1 MNKMYPGF
9 SELPEEMLPLHRL
22 YHEGA
27 DHLSDPELMSIVI
40 GTGVSEERALYMSND
55 ILRAFD
61 LNSIGSASIPQ
72 LCKIPNITKLKASV
86 ISAMCELSR
95 RHAYSADN
103 YTPVRI
109 SSPEAAYE
117 YLYPL
122 LRDEKVEHF
131 VALLLDTKNNLIKKV
146 MVSKGSLN
154 ANIVHPRE
162 VFKPAILEGAD
173 SIIVAHNHP
182 SGDPGPS
189 QSDIDITRKLVE
201 TSKVVGIDLHDHVI
215 IGHGR
220 YISLKEENLM
230 G

>member
-1 MNKMYPGF
+1 MYPGF

-55 ILRAFD
+55 IFRSFD
-61 LNSIGSASIPQ
+61 LNNIGSASIAQ
-72 LCKIPNITKLKASV
+72 LCQIPKITKLKASI
-86 ISAMCELSR
+86 ISAVFELSR
-95 RHAYSADN
+95 RHAMADDHDAIK
-103 YTPVRI
+103 I
-109 SSPEAAYE
+109 SSPEAVYE

-122 LRDEKVEHF
+122 VRDEKVEHF
-131 VALLLDTKNNLIKKV
+131 ITLLLDTKNKLIKRV
-146 MVSKGSLN
+146 MVSQGSLN

-162 VFKPAILEGAD
+162 VFKPAIIEGAD

-182 SGDPGPS
+182 SGDPGPN

>member
-1 MNKMYPGF
+1 MYPRF

-40 GTGVSEERALYMSND
+40 GTGVSEEQALYMSNN
-55 ILRAFD
+55 IFRSFD
-61 LNSIGSASIPQ
+61 LNNIGSASITQ
-72 LCKIPNITKLKASV
+72 LCQIPKITKLKASI
-86 ISAMCELSR
+86 ISAVFELSR
-95 RHAYSADN
+95 RHAMADDQEAIK
-103 YTPVRI
+103 I
-109 SSPEAAYE
+109 SSPKAAYE
-117 YLYPL
+117 YLHPI

-131 VALLLDTKNNLIKKV
+131 VALLLDIKNHLIKRI

-162 VFKPAILEGAD
+162 VFKPAIIEGAAG
-173 SIIVAHNHP
+173 IIVAHNHP

-189 QSDIDITRKLVE
+189 QNDIDITRKLKE
-201 TSKVVGIDLHDHVI
+201 TSNIVGIDFIDHLI

-220 YISLKEENLM
+220 YISLKEQNLI
-230 G
+230 

>member
-1 MNKMYPGF
+1 MYPDN
-9 SELPEEMLPLHRL
+9 ELPEDMLPLHRL

-40 GTGVSEERALYMSND
+40 GTGVSEEKALYMSND
-55 ILRAFD
+55 IFKSFD
-61 LNSIGSASIPQ
+61 LNNIGSASIAQ
-72 LCKIPNITKLKASV
+72 LCQIPKITKLKASV
-86 ISAMCELSR
+86 ISAVFELAR
-95 RHAYSADN
+95 RHAMSDDN
-103 YTPVRI
+103 EARKI

-122 LRDEKVEHF
+122 VRDEKVEHF
-131 VALLLDTKNNLIKKV
+131 IALLLDTKNHLLKRV

-162 VFKPAILEGAD
+162 VFKPAITENASG
-173 SIIVAHNHP
+173 IIVAHNHP

-189 QSDIDITRKLVE
+189 QSDIDITRKLVD
-201 TSKVVGIDLHDHVI
+201 TSKMVGIDFVDHMI

-220 YISLKEENLM
+220 YISMKESGLI
-230 G
+230 